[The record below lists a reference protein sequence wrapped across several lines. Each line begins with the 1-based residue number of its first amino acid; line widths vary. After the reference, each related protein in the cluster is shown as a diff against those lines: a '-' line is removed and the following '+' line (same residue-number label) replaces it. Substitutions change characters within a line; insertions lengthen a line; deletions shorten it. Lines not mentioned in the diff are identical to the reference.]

1 MENEDQRK
9 RQASR
14 SSRGPTPASPLTQ
27 LYQVSS
33 DFAMAMALQEQ
44 ERLATIESESSNEDD
59 DGSEVNGANSYDYFE
74 CDGFDT
80 LEAAGLQF
88 LEGQDSNY
96 SDDDDEIMDD
106 DDELELDV
114 DELTYEE
121 LIALGEFIG
130 QEKRGLSLNQIST
143 CLHACKSPPAD
154 GTKSGIDRCVI
165 CQVEYEEGESI
176 VALLPCEHLY
186 HSECISNWLQIKKI
200 CPICGTEASPP
211 KNHNNAITSKL

>member
-14 SSRGPTPASPLTQ
+14 SSRVPTPSPPLTQ

-80 LEAAGLQF
+80 FEAAGLQF

-96 SDDDDEIMDD
+96 SDDDDEIIDD

-176 VALLPCEHLY
+176 VALLP
-186 HSECISNWLQIKKI
+186 SSM
-200 CPICGTEASPP
+200 
-211 KNHNNAITSKL
+211 